1 MKTRI
6 LMHVTTAALL
16 TALSGSLA
24 AQGPASSAQ
33 ALLRTATDTEVVDG
47 DPKRAIPQYL
57 AIVERYGSTD
67 RATAAQA
74 LLRAAEAYRKLGDPQ
89 AARAYQR
96 LVAQYPD
103 QPSALKVAR
112 TRLSATT
119 AQATTTP
126 AVRSLWSGADVDH
139 RGRVSHDGRYLSGGD
154 RTGRGMLMIRDLA
167 TGEMTRLTSGTKP
180 YEYVEHSI
188 FSPDDTRLAYVWL
201 NERLR
206 YDLRVIDRTGGQPRV
221 LYELPAKGWMQPF
234 DWSPDGRHIAV
245 QVNTD
250 GVQKLVLVSVAD
262 DAVRVL
268 KTFDWR
274 SPMNM
279 SFSPDGR
286 FIAYD
291 HSPTDDGRARDV
303 FVIAVDGSR
312 EATLVDHTAHDQVLG
327 WFPDGKRLLITSDR
341 SGSNDAY
348 ALDVV
353 DGRAA
358 GEPRLVKRDIDFVA
372 APMGFTRRGEFVYG
386 IRPRSADVHIA
397 SIDPTTGR
405 ATAAERP
412 VGGGFT
418 GNRFVG
424 TWSPDGA
431 SMAYLSSRP
440 YQNNLRMLSVASTHS
455 GEVRT
460 VPVALNWFYPLVSW
474 APDGR
479 HLILDGQDVK
489 GRFGLQRVDLSS
501 GRVELLLAADGADSA
516 NSSYPVVHSP
526 DGRFLYLVTQSGHVT
541 RREIATGATS
551 VVAQGPIV
559 TFALSRDGRTLA
571 VVRRRSAD
579 GRAVD
584 LTATAP
590 STDIIEVAPVDGG
603 PARQVFTGSQLGQAL
618 AWAPDGQSIY
628 VAQMPAGT
636 VWRVPAAGGPAQE
649 LPMKV
654 AGLTHISVH
663 PDGRQIA
670 LSGRTQQREVLAL
683 DLRDGR

>member
-1 MKTRI
+1 MRTRI
-6 LMHVTTAALL
+6 LMLVAVAVGLVV
-16 TALSGSLA
+16 ASGGVS
-24 AQGPASSAQ
+24 AQRSDPAAQ
-33 ALLRTATDTEVVDG
+33 ALLRTATDKEIVDG
-47 DPKRAIPQYL
+47 DIKGAITQYQ
-57 AIVERYGSTD
+57 AIVNRYGTTD

-89 AARAYQR
+89 ATRAYQR

-112 TRLSATT
+112 TRLSS
-119 AQATTTP
+119 TTTQAATAP
-126 AVRSLWSGADVDH
+126 TLRSLWSGPDVDH

-154 RTGRGMLMIRDLA
+154 RTGRGMLMVRDLA
-167 TGEMTRLTSGTKP
+167 TGQTTRVTSATTP

-188 FSPDDTRLAYVWL
+188 FSPDDTKLAYVWL

-206 YDLRVIDRTGGQPRV
+206 YDLRVIDRVGGQPRV
-221 LYELPAKGWMQPF
+221 LHELPPKGWMQPF

-250 GVQKLVLVSVAD
+250 GIQKLVLVSAAD
-262 DAVRVL
+262 GAVRVL
-268 KTFDWR
+268 KAFDWR

-291 HSPTDDGRARDV
+291 HSPNDDGRARDV
-303 FVIAVDGSR
+303 AVIATDGSQ
-312 EATLVDHTAHDQVLG
+312 EAVVVSHAAHDQVLG

-353 DGRAA
+353 DGRPL
-358 GEPRLVKRDIDFVA
+358 GEPRIVKRDIGFVA
-372 APMGFTRRGEFVYG
+372 APMGFTSKGEFVYG
-386 IRPRSADVHIA
+386 TRPRSADVHTA
-397 SIDPTTGR
+397 NVDPSTGQL
-405 ATAAERP
+405 AGAQKP
-412 VGGGFT
+412 LGGGFT

-424 TWSPDGA
+424 AWSPDG
-431 SMAYLSSRP
+431 SQVAYLSQRP
-440 YQNNLRMLSVASTHS
+440 FQNNLRMLSLVASQT

-460 VPVALNWFYPLVSW
+460 IPVALNWFFPLVSW

-479 HLILDGQDVK
+479 HLILDGQDIK
-489 GRFGLQRVDLSS
+489 GRFGLQRVDLAS
-501 GRVELLLAADGADSA
+501 GRTELLLPADGADSA
-516 NSSYPVVHSP
+516 NGSYPVVHSP
-526 DGRFLYLVTQSGHVT
+526 DGKFLYLVTPSGHIT
-541 RREIATGATS
+541 RREIATGAAS

-571 VVRRRSAD
+571 VVRRRAAD

-584 LTATAP
+584 HTATGPA
-590 STDIIEVAPVDGG
+590 TDTIEVGPVDGG
-603 PARQVFTGSQLGQAL
+603 QARPVFTGAQLGTAL
-618 AWAPDGQSIY
+618 AWEPDGQSIY
-628 VAQMPAGT
+628 FAQMPAGA
-636 VWRVPAAGGPAQE
+636 VWRVAAAGGSAQE
-649 LPMKV
+649 LPIKV

-670 LSGRTQQREVLAL
+670 VSGRTQQREVLAM
-683 DLRDGR
+683 GPFAVP